1 MNKINLAG
9 LPPEIIAY
17 ITKLESQVQEQS
29 TKIENQKVRIDN
41 LMTMLANFQKTLYG
55 QSSEKSRYVLGTD
68 SNQLALFNEAEVEAN
83 RNALEPQKVTVSGH
97 TRKAKRTKE
106 ELAAELPVV
115 EILCELN
122 EEEQICEE
130 CGGKLRKLGRE
141 IVREELEII
150 PAQVRVLRYIRQN
163 YVCEDCEKD
172 TGFATIVKAPT
183 PKPVIKRSLASAS
196 TVAHVIYQKYVNGM
210 PLNRQ
215 EKDWACQGVT
225 LSRATLANWVI
236 RAATDWL
243 RPLWETMKAYLLK
256 QAVISADETVIQ
268 VLKEEGKSP
277 TSESRMWVYCSGNT
291 GNPPVVLYEYQ
302 PTRSGE
308 HARRFLEGFRGML
321 QTDGYAGYNK
331 VAYVTRCGCW
341 AHLRRKYE
349 EAMPKKGAIEG
360 SAAAIGFQYCNRL
373 FDIEAELENL
383 TADERKK
390 QRQEQ
395 SRPVLEA
402 YWAWVE
408 TVKPLEGSK
417 LGEAITYSINQKEAL
432 CEFLND
438 GRIEISN
445 NRAEQ
450 KIKPFVTGRKAWLFA
465 DTKKGAQSSAIAYS
479 IVESAKANKINPYM
493 YLVHIFQTMPGLDF
507 KNDSTVLERLMPW
520 SPELPDYC
528 RL

>member
-225 LSRATLANWVI
+225 LSRATLANWVLNT
-236 RAATDWL
+236 RGRFFCAVTN
-243 RPLWETMKAYLLK
+243 RP
-256 QAVISADETVIQ
+256 
-268 VLKEEGKSP
+268 
-277 TSESRMWVYCSGNT
+277 
-291 GNPPVVLYEYQ
+291 
-302 PTRSGE
+302 
-308 HARRFLEGFRGML
+308 
-321 QTDGYAGYNK
+321 
-331 VAYVTRCGCW
+331 
-341 AHLRRKYE
+341 AH
-349 EAMPKKGAIEG
+349 
-360 SAAAIGFQYCNRL
+360 
-373 FDIEAELENL
+373 
-383 TADERKK
+383 
-390 QRQEQ
+390 
-395 SRPVLEA
+395 
-402 YWAWVE
+402 
-408 TVKPLEGSK
+408 
-417 LGEAITYSINQKEAL
+417 
-432 CEFLND
+432 
-438 GRIEISN
+438 
-445 NRAEQ
+445 
-450 KIKPFVTGRKAWLFA
+450 
-465 DTKKGAQSSAIAYS
+465 
-479 IVESAKANKINPYM
+479 
-493 YLVHIFQTMPGLDF
+493 
-507 KNDSTVLERLMPW
+507 
-520 SPELPDYC
+520 
-528 RL
+528 